1 MSMSSTKPP
10 LGIVR
15 RDIYERNMKIN
26 RMREL
31 METIIRYLEQEL
43 QVDPEWIKEYNELV
57 IYLNQNKV

>member
-1 MSMSSTKPP
+1 MSSTKPP